1 MRDHVGDPSFLL
13 RKKIE
18 ARFSELYPEKWTTLY
33 SLVAFSDT
41 PYSVAYK
48 KGQEQTKIMDQV
60 MVMPDIETRWDS
72 DEVMQKILSLCN

>member
-1 MRDHVGDPSFLL
+1 
-13 RKKIE
+13 
-18 ARFSELYPEKWTTLY
+18 LY

-60 MVMPDIETRWDS
+60 MSMPDIETRWDS
-72 DEVMQKILSLCN
+72 EEVMQKILSYV